1 MILVTL
7 GTQDKEFVRLLN
19 AVEKAILEKEI
30 TDDVI
35 VQAGFTNF
43 KSQNMKVFDYIDIDL
58 FNKYVDEAS
67 LIITHGGVGTIM
79 NALSKGKKIIG
90 AARLAKYGEHHNDHQ
105 IEILENFDENGYLIY
120 AKELDDFGKYTKNIK
135 TFTPKQY
142 KSNTENMINLIR
154 NYINK

>member
-120 AKELDDFGKYTKNIK
+120 AKELDDFGKYIKNIK

>member
-120 AKELDDFGKYTKNIK
+120 AKELDDFGKYIKNIK

-142 KSNTENMINLIR
+142 KSNTKNMINLIR

>member
-35 VQAGFTNF
+35 VQAGCTNF

-120 AKELDDFGKYTKNIK
+120 AKELDDFGKYIKNIK

-142 KSNTENMINLIR
+142 KSNTKNMINLIR

>member
-58 FNKYVDEAS
+58 FNKYVDDAS

-120 AKELDDFGKYTKNIK
+120 AKELDDFGKYIKNIK